1 MASVK
6 LLEAKIPQN
15 LYIEIEERVR
25 LGLFSTES
33 DVISSALKKAFAEE
47 AREFLRKLA
56 KSMKISKAS
65 LLADWKR
72 IRG

>member
-6 LLEAKIPQN
+6 LLETRVPQN
-15 LYIEIEERVR
+15 LYLEIEERVR

-33 DVISSALKKAFAEE
+33 EVVNSALRKAFAEG
-47 AREFLRKLA
+47 AREFLKRLI
-56 KSMKISKAS
+56 KSAGISKKS
-65 LLADWKR
+65 LLSEWKR